1 MNSHEQSAAELRSDR
16 FDTRFSSSP
25 IGAMIVNYALVIV
38 FLWFGCLKFTQ
49 YEAAGIAPLIMNSPL
64 VAWWHSVFGIAGAS
78 GVVGV
83 YEITTALLI
92 AARPFQPRLGAIG
105 GAMATILFLITISFM
120 FTTPGVVQA
129 GFDTPFALS
138 AMPGQF
144 LLKDVGLLAA
154 SVAVLLG
161 ARMEERGR

>member
-1 MNSHEQSAAELRSDR
+1 MIDNAETTAALRSDR
-16 FDTRFSSSP
+16 FDSRFSSSTL
-25 IGAMIVNYALVIV
+25 GAMLLNYALVII

-78 GVVGV
+78 RVVGV
-83 YEITTALLI
+83 YEILTGLLI
-92 AARPFQPRLGAIG
+92 AARPIMPKLGAIG
-105 GAMATILFLITISFM
+105 GAMATILFLVTISFM

-129 GFDTPFALS
+129 GFETPFALS

-144 LLKDVGLLAA
+144 LLKDLGLLAA
-154 SVAVLLG
+154 SIWVLLS
-161 ARMEERGR
+161 ARQESRLR